1 MKKIVRLTESD
12 LIKLVKRVIK
22 EEENQTPAPPRNITL
37 SLDCGKKTVS
47 GLALTSQ
54 MIDKWCPKAIVK
66 PSPQP
71 TQSNPSSPSSA
82 AF

>member
-1 MKKIVRLTESD
+1 MKKVVRLTESD

-22 EEENQTPAPPRNITL
+22 EEEENQTPAPPRNITL

-54 MIDKWCPKAIVK
+54 MIDKWCPKSSIDK
-66 PSPQP
+66 PQP
-71 TQSNPSSPSSA
+71 SPSSPSSPQISTI
-82 AF
+82 